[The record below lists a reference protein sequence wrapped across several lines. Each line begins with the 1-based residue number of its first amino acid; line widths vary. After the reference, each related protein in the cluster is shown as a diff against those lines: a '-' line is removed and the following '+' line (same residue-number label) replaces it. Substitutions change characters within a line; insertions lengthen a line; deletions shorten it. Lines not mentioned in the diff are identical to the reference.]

1 MPGLEIELKAGLDP
15 ASASLLVRRL
25 NRSAVRS
32 RTLSLAATYFDTAER
47 TLESAGLALRVRREG
62 RAWIQTVKW
71 AHTGEGGFHA
81 VQEAEGRVA
90 GPEPDLDLLGDP
102 MLRSR
107 LEELLARDGLSPW
120 FTTTVRR
127 RIWTIRHAR
136 GLVEVALDSGQ
147 IEAGALAEPVL
158 EAEFELK
165 QGAPE
170 AVFLVA
176 ADLLGDLPVD
186 LLLPSKAA
194 RGARLAD
201 GGGLVTPAHRP
212 APPDPDTAAATSWR
226 TALSVLARTVAAELH
241 RLLTDEDPEGP
252 HQLRVALRRL
262 RVLERVHRPILDP
275 DVSKDVSQGARR
287 IGRLVAP
294 LRDSDVL
301 IEMMCRGGHAGL
313 SLADA
318 LGAAGSQ
325 VRKEVRERLRT
336 AGASAFALRL
346 LQLANLG
353 GWERGGRPDTVAA
366 GELLDRRMARQWKA
380 LKRRGDRL
388 STLDEDA
395 RHEFRKDAKKMRYL
409 LELYFRTSIIE
420 QFRSRL
426 KKLQEA
432 LGQLNDLHALELW
445 VPLGLPAGMDAEFAT
460 ARAALVRAAS
470 GRADLALGRACRHW
484 RTLSALERPSA
495 WPAQQLHPEPNR

>member
-15 ASASLLVRRL
+15 ASARLLVRRL
-25 NRSAVRS
+25 NRSAGRS
-32 RTLSLAATYFDTAER
+32 RTPSLAATYFDTADR
-47 TLESAGLALRVRREG
+47 RLARAGLALRVRREG

-71 AHTGEGGFHA
+71 ARTGEGGFHA

-90 GPEPDLDLLGDP
+90 GPDPDLDLLGDP

-107 LEELLARDGLSPW
+107 LEVLLGGDRLTSW

-136 GLVEVALDSGQ
+136 GLVEVALDTGH
-147 IEAGALAEPVL
+147 IEAGALAEPIL

-165 QGAPE
+165 QGDPE

-201 GGGLVTPAHRP
+201 GGSPLTRAHRP
-212 APPDPDTAAATSWR
+212 APPDPDAAAADSWR
-226 TALSVLARTVAAELH
+226 TSLSVLARTVAAELH

-275 DVSKDVSQGARR
+275 GISEEIADGARR

-301 IEMMCRGGHAGL
+301 IDMMCQGGHAGL

-325 VRKEVRERLRT
+325 VRKEVRELLRA
-336 AGASAFALRL
+336 AGASAFAIRL

-353 GWERGGRPDTVAA
+353 GWQRASHSYPVAV
-366 GELLDRRMARQWKA
+366 GQLLDRRMARQWKA
-380 LKRRGDRL
+380 LKRLGDRL

-395 RHEFRKDAKKMRYL
+395 RHEFRKDVKKMRYL
-409 LELYFRTSIIE
+409 LELYAQNSTTNE
-420 QFRSRL
+420 FRSRL

-432 LGQLNDLHALELW
+432 LGQLNDLHVLELW
-445 VPLGLPAGMDAEFAT
+445 VPSALPAGMDAKFAT
-460 ARAALVRAAS
+460 ARATLVRAAD
-470 GRADLALGRACRHW
+470 GKADLSLGRACRHW
-484 RTLSALERPSA
+484 RTLSALERPLAS
-495 WPAQQLHPEPNR
+495 PALQPRPEPSR

>member
-15 ASASLLVRRL
+15 AAAGLLVRRL
-25 NRSAVRS
+25 NQSAGRS
-32 RTLSLAATYFDTAER
+32 RTLSLAATYFDTIDR
-47 TLESAGLALRVRREG
+47 KLEGAGLALRVRREG

-71 AHTGEGGFHA
+71 ARMGEGGFHA

-90 GPEPDLDLLGDP
+90 GPDPDLDLLGDP

-107 LEELLARDGLSPW
+107 LEELLAGDRLTPW

-127 RIWTIRHAR
+127 RAWTIRHAR
-136 GLVEVALDSGQ
+136 GLVEVALDSGE
-147 IEAGALAEPVL
+147 IEASALAEPIL

-186 LLLPSKAA
+186 LQLPSKAA

-201 GGGLVTPAHRP
+201 GGSPATPAHRP
-212 APPDPDTAAATSWR
+212 APLDPETAATDSWR
-226 TALSVLARTVAAELH
+226 TSLSVLASTVAAELH

-275 DVSKDVSQGARR
+275 DVSKEVSQGARR

-301 IEMMCRGGHAGL
+301 IDMMCRGGHAGL

-318 LGAAGSQ
+318 LGAAGSR
-325 VRKEVRERLRT
+325 VRNDVRERLR
-336 AGASAFALRL
+336 ADGASAFALRL

-353 GWERGGRPDTVAA
+353 GWKHGQRPQTVAV
-366 GELLDRRMARQWKA
+366 GELLDRRMARQWKT
-380 LKRRGDRL
+380 LKRLGDRL

-395 RHEFRKDAKKMRYL
+395 RHEFRKDTKKMRYL
-409 LELYFRTSIIE
+409 LELFIQTLTTE
-420 QFRSRL
+420 QFQSRL

-432 LGQLNDLHALELW
+432 LGQLNDLHVLELW
-445 VPLGLPAGMDAEFAT
+445 MPPALPAGMDAEFAT
-460 ARAALVRAAS
+460 AREALVRAAS
-470 GRADLALGRACRHW
+470 GKADLALGRACRHW

-495 WPAQQLHPEPNR
+495 WPALRLRPEPSR